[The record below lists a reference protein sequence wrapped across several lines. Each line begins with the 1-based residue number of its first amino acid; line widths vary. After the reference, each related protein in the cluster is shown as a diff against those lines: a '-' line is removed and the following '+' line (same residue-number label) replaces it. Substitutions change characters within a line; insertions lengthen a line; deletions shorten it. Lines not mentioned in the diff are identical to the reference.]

1 MKSKLLEK
9 VWLTLAALGIGVS
22 LFANNSNQ
30 LIESNAQ
37 TFSSAIVKK
46 VNYEKT
52 KQVLKLRK
60 EHERLT
66 PEQDSLLK
74 DIEEL
79 N

>member
-1 MKSKLLEK
+1 MKTKLILH
-9 VWLTLAALGIGVS
+9 TC
-22 LFANNSNQ
+22 
-30 LIESNAQ
+30 
-37 TFSSAIVKK
+37 
-46 VNYEKT
+46 

>member
-1 MKSKLLEK
+1 MHTCE
-9 VWLTLAALGIGVS
+9 
-22 LFANNSNQ
+22 
-30 LIESNAQ
+30 
-37 TFSSAIVKK
+37 
-46 VNYEKT
+46 
-52 KQVLKLRK
+52 QVLKLRK